1 MNTGFYDWFNEI
13 ILIPFVDKIR
23 RTRKHSSESVYA
35 WFQLDGEATQIQCY
49 ENKNLLDT
57 LLAHNIYPFS
67 LHVILRGC
75 TTKLSADEEFNICSK
90 FNGLVAKARRQ
101 GELFDTDFNAAGIGM
116 NDPTEKDSLVL
127 NRRRMVVLTNP
138 AFIAREDAKKQV
150 KEQARL
156 DIEAAKADKK
166 RKREEKAA
174 QPKKVR
180 KPKAT
185 TQATTQVV
193 VPEESL
199 VIKFTKESL
208 NTSSSSIVL

>member
-1 MNTGFYDWFNEI
+1 
-13 ILIPFVDKIR
+13 
-23 RTRKHSSESVYA
+23 
-35 WFQLDGEATQIQCY
+35 
-49 ENKNLLDT
+49 
-57 LLAHNIYPFS
+57 
-67 LHVILRGC
+67 
-75 TTKLSADEEFNICSK
+75 
-90 FNGLVAKARRQ
+90 
-101 GELFDTDFNAAGIGM
+101 M

-174 QPKKVR
+174 QPKKVG

-199 VIKFTKESL
+199 VIKFTKASL